1 MSIINNEN
9 LLSINKIKTL
19 AGIELYNYTLNQQY
33 YTIIKSA
40 ISFSVG
46 FLFANFIT
54 HTIDLIIPNNKY
66 KVLIKTVSIFILFM
80 MFIIIASII
89 FTLYDINNK

>member
-1 MSIINNEN
+1 MYIINNER

-40 ISFSVG
+40 ISFGVG
-46 FLFANFIT
+46 FMFANFIT
-54 HTIDLIIPNNKY
+54 HTLDLIIPNNKY